1 MKLVS
6 KNWVYKKLKTSLQKD
21 SKINLKVKLIIN
33 DVKRNGDKAILKYVK
48 KFENPNAS
56 IKNFEITK
64 NELKDA
70 YESIG
75 SRQKSAL
82 KLAYKRIHFY
92 HSKQQKKSNPM
103 SYEDRDKDIVFTI
116 DMPGVQKKDID
127 ISIEE
132 HSIKVSA
139 QNEKGRN
146 YNYTRRFKPTVD
158 ESSAVA
164 TFTNGVLDITVSKVE
179 EKEKGTKVK
188 IK

>member
-1 MKLVS
+1 MWKKRDNRKNNIDDSINELLDAWMDMLSISLPMANMNDWVEMPS
-6 KNWVYKKLKTSLQKD
+6 KNKK
-21 SKINLKVKLIIN
+21 
-33 DVKRNGDKAILKYVK
+33 A
-48 KFENPNAS
+48 
-56 IKNFEITK
+56 
-64 NELKDA
+64 
-70 YESIG
+70 
-75 SRQKSAL
+75 
-82 KLAYKRIHFY
+82 
-92 HSKQQKKSNPM
+92 NPM

-139 QNEKGRN
+139 QNDKGRN

-158 ESSAVA
+158 ASSAVA
-164 TFTNGVLDITVSKVE
+164 TFTNGVLDITVKKVE

>member
-1 MKLVS
+1 M
-6 KNWVYKKLKTSLQKD
+6 WKD
-21 SKINLKVKLIIN
+21 
-33 DVKRNGDKAILKYVK
+33 KRNRKTNNIDDTMNDLLDAWMDVL
-48 KFENPNAS
+48 S
-56 IKNFEITK
+56 ISMPMANMNDWVEVP
-64 NELKDA
+64 
-70 YESIG
+70 
-75 SRQKSAL
+75 
-82 KLAYKRIHFY
+82 
-92 HSKQQKKSNPM
+92 SKQKKANPM

-164 TFTNGVLDITVSKVE
+164 TFTNGVLDITVKKVE
-179 EKEKGTKVK
+179 DKEKGTKVK